1 MFLYKEQ
8 FGCVLALSIW
18 RMKVAFIG
26 ADGAGKTSLILRYTK
41 NTFSTS
47 YLATI
52 GCDFYEVNYEMPN
65 NATLQTYVWD
75 IAAQKNFERLK
86 NQYLS
91 FTHLSVICVDINRN
105 TPEYIDPWIEDIKKC
120 VPKNTHYL
128 IALTKVD
135 SAKSKDYVAN
145 LMDQLKSRYQVPIIE
160 TSAKDNYRVAELFTL
175 IGTTLW
181 KIK

>member
-1 MFLYKEQ
+1 
-8 FGCVLALSIW
+8 
-18 RMKVAFIG
+18 MKVAFIG
-26 ADGAGKTSLILRYTK
+26 ADGAGKTSLILRYTR

-65 NATLQTYVWD
+65 NDSLQTYVWD

-120 VPKNTHYL
+120 VPNKANYI

-135 SAKSKDYVAN
+135 SAISKDFVSH
-145 LMDQLKSRYQVPIIE
+145 LLTEIETRYQVPVMD
-160 TSAKDNYRVAELFTL
+160 TSAKDNFHVGELFNL
-175 IGTTLW
+175 IGSTLW